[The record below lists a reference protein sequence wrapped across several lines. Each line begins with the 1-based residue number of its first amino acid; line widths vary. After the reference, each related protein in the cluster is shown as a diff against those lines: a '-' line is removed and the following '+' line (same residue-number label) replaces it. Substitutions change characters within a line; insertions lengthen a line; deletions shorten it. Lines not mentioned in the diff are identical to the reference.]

1 MPSPLTDVMPEAW
14 AEPGMWWL
22 RLTNPQ
28 PLTDPIP
35 TRGRLGLW
43 TPDQDVL
50 DQAQTQLQEAS
61 S

>member
-1 MPSPLTDVMPEAW
+1 MPSPLTDVMLCVLDQ
-14 AEPGMWWL
+14 WWL